1 MSHVSFTYDKALKF
15 FDQHEVDYLS
25 PFVESAHHM
34 LHEKTG
40 PGNDFLGW
48 IDLPENYDKEEFI
61 EWYNQTF
68 LYTHQLK
75 SSNN

>member
-34 LHEKTG
+34 LHEKLARVTI
-40 PGNDFLGW
+40 FLAGL
-48 IDLPENYDKEEFI
+48 IYPKTMIKKNM
-61 EWYNQTF
+61 
-68 LYTHQLK
+68 HV
-75 SSNN
+75 